1 MSLEGWTEDLQ
12 DVCAHFQVD
21 LSSLVD
27 GELDEDA
34 AGRALVHLETC
45 DSCREFFDD
54 TRRCVQLNR
63 DMSNPDRLMARLSAL
78 TGGTPA
84 LELRGI
90 ELVHRLAT
98 ILYRLGKA
106 YVLLSTNE
114 AYRQRVFEKAVPV
127 ESTQVFGR
135 GFVDGILMSGDED
148 AGGLDWHEK
157 RRMFNGRLEAI
168 EKPLDKGRALLEEA
182 IRVDPS
188 HEEAR
193 LYLAFV
199 TANEGK
205 SMRAAKAFRQVFRTA
220 IDEANRG
227 HAAVQLGL
235 LHAREGDYKRAIA
248 CFRWITISGLA
259 DRDDR
264 FFPSRFNIGMDWAL
278 MGRPARS
285 LAAFRELLDR
295 HPSRIAEV
303 AQLFADSPKLRAAI
317 EEQPGF
323 LEDLFETCPEIFD
336 PQHLTD
342 GPVTGSEEC

>member
-12 DVCAHFQVD
+12 DVCEHFQVD
-21 LSSLVD
+21 LSCLID
-27 GELDEDA
+27 GELGEEA
-34 AGRALVHLETC
+34 AGRALLHLEAC
-45 DSCREFFDD
+45 DSCRAFFDD

-63 DMSNPDRLMARLSAL
+63 DMSNPDRLMARLSVL
-78 TGGTPA
+78 TGGSVD

-127 ESTQVFGR
+127 ESTQLFGR
-135 GFVDGILMSGDED
+135 GFVDGILMAGED
-148 AGGLDWHEK
+148 RAGGLDWREQ

-168 EKPLDKGRALLEEA
+168 EKPLDKGRALLDEA
-182 IRVDPS
+182 IRIDPS

-199 TANEGK
+199 TASEGK
-205 SMRAAKAFRQVFRTA
+205 TMRAAKEFRQLFRTA

-235 LHAREGDYKRAIA
+235 LHAQEKDYKRAIA

-278 MGRPARS
+278 MGRPERS

-295 HPSRIAEV
+295 HPTRVVEIAR
-303 AQLFADSPKLRAAI
+303 LFASSPKLRAAI
-317 EEQPGF
+317 EGQPGF
-323 LEDLFETCPEIFD
+323 LEKLCSTCPEIFE
-336 PQHLTD
+336 PQHLTSGPAD
-342 GPVTGSEEC
+342 GLEEC